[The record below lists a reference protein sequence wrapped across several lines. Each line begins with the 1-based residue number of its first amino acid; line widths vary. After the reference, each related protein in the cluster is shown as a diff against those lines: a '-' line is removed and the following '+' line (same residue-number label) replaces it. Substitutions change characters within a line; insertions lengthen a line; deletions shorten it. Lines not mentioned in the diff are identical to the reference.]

1 MPPSDAGNQS
11 MEIRS
16 LGRYEIAG
24 ELGRGSMGVVYRAHD
39 PIIDRPVALKT
50 IILPDSVSVSE
61 REQFLKRFFQ
71 EARAAGKL
79 IHPNIVVTYD
89 AATDEAT
96 GTPFIA
102 MEFIDGQPLSRHL
115 GSEHR
120 IPWEKA
126 VEWCA
131 AVARALDHAHREGVV
146 HRDIK
151 PANILITRSGVPKIA
166 DFGIA
171 KLSTAHL
178 TQTGVVVGTPYFM
191 SPEQLRG
198 EDLDGRSDVFS
209 LGALLYNLLAGER
222 PFEGEEIASIA
233 SQVLHKNPRPLS
245 EVVPDVPSFL
255 DGILARAL
263 TKSRD
268 ERYGSG
274 EELALDLLA
283 RKQGSAPRQ
292 AFPVADRT
300 QTSAAR
306 VDPPASPASA
316 RPVSPV
322 SKDSLP
328 QRDPTTTVRP
338 PSLVGLVKGKLQSS
352 TRWRAGTLVGIVV
365 LAFLVVTV
373 AYREPIAQHR
383 LFSQARRAAEAG
395 ELEVAEAKLELLLD
409 RNRNFEGA
417 SDLLLET
424 SSELVIPS
432 LPIELSAKHD
442 HRLGSCTGRLIL
454 HRDGV
459 DFGSRDHGTWR
470 WPFEHI
476 RAMDFRGAWRVHVET
491 YEDDMLGLRSTKN
504 YNFGLLGESLDED
517 TGKRFERL
525 FQYRRVGG
533 DASFE

>member
-1 MPPSDAGNQS
+1 

-24 ELGRGSMGVVYRAHD
+24 ELGRGSMGIVYRAHD

-50 IILPDSVSVSE
+50 VILPESLSVSE
-61 REQFLKRFFQ
+61 REHFLKRFFQ

-96 GTPFIA
+96 GIPFIA
-102 MEFIDGQPLSRHL
+102 MEFIDGQPLSHHL
-115 GSEHR
+115 RSEHR

-126 VEWCA
+126 LEWCA
-131 AVARALDHAHREGVV
+131 ALARALDHAHRAGVV

-151 PANILITRSGVPKIA
+151 PANILLTRGDVPKIA

-178 TQTGVVVGTPYFM
+178 TKTGVVVGTPYFM

-198 EDLDGRSDVFS
+198 EELDGRSDVFS
-209 LGALLYNLLAGER
+209 LGALLYTLLAGER
-222 PFEGEEIASIA
+222 PFEGKEIASIA
-233 SQVLHKNPRPLS
+233 SQVLYKNPRPLT
-245 EVVPDVPSFL
+245 EVLPDAPPFL
-255 DGILARAL
+255 DGVLTRAL
-263 TKSRD
+263 KKSRE

-274 EELALDLLA
+274 EELARDLLA
-283 RKQGSAPRQ
+283 RKSSGAPPSQ
-292 AFPVADRT
+292 ALPFAERT

-306 VDPPASPASA
+306 VDPPPPETSVGSPQ
-316 RPVSPV
+316 PVSSELGDSAPQPSATRD
-322 SKDSLP
+322 SKA
-328 QRDPTTTVRP
+328 TVRP
-338 PSLVGLVKGKLQSS
+338 PTLVSLVKDKLQSS
-352 TRWRAGTLVGIVV
+352 SRWRAGAIVGIVV
-365 LAFLVVTV
+365 LAFLVVAV

-383 LFSQARRAAEAG
+383 LFSDARRAVDAG
-395 ELEVAEAKLELLLD
+395 ELEVAEAKLEQLVD
-409 RNRNFEGA
+409 RNRDFEGA
-417 SDLLLET
+417 SDLLLTT

-442 HRLGSCTGRLIL
+442 HRLGSCTGRLTL

-459 DFGSRDHGTWR
+459 DFASREHGTWR
-470 WPFEHI
+470 WPFEHT
-476 RAMDFRGAWRVHVET
+476 RAMDFRGAWGVHVET

-504 YNFGLLGESLDED
+504 YNFQLLGEPLDED

-525 FQYRRVGG
+525 FQYRRGG
-533 DASFE
+533 RDSSF

>member
-1 MPPSDAGNQS
+1 

-24 ELGRGSMGVVYRAHD
+24 ELGRGSMGIVYRAHD

-50 IILPDSVSVSE
+50 VVLPDSVSVSE

-102 MEFIDGQPLSRHL
+102 MELVDGQPLSHHVR
-115 GSEHR
+115 SEHR

-126 VEWCA
+126 LEWCA
-131 AVARALDHAHREGVV
+131 ALAGALDHAHREGVV

-171 KLSTAHL
+171 KLSTADL
-178 TQTGVVVGTPYFM
+178 TQTGIVVGTPYFM

-198 EDLDGRSDVFS
+198 EALDGRSDVFS
-209 LGALLYNLLAGER
+209 LGALLYNLLAGRR
-222 PFEGEEIASIA
+222 PFEGTEIASIA

-245 EVVPDVPSFL
+245 EVVPDIPSFL
-255 DGILARAL
+255 DGVVARAL
-263 TKSRD
+263 MKSRD

-274 EELALDLLA
+274 EELAQDLLA
-283 RKQGSAPRQ
+283 RKQSSASRPPF
-292 AFPVADRT
+292 AERT
-300 QTSAAR
+300 QTSATR
-306 VDPPASPASA
+306 VDPPPAEASVVSA
-316 RPVSPV
+316 RPLSE
-322 SKDSLP
+322 DSLP
-328 QRDPTTTVRP
+328 QTSAPRDSKTTPRL

-352 TRWRAGTLVGIVV
+352 SRWRWGALVGILV
-365 LAFLVVTV
+365 LASLVVAL
-373 AYREPIAQHR
+373 AYREPIAQYR
-383 LFSQARRAAEAG
+383 LYSDAKRAAEAG
-395 ELEVAEAKLELLLD
+395 ELGVAETKLEQLLD
-409 RNRNFEGA
+409 RNRDFEGA
-417 SDLLLET
+417 SDLLFET
-424 SSELVIPS
+424 SSGLVIPS
-432 LPIELSAKHD
+432 LPIEISAKHD
-442 HRLGSCTGRLIL
+442 HRLGSCTGQLTL
-454 HRDGV
+454 HGDGV
-459 DFGSRDHGTWR
+459 DFRSRQHGTWR

-476 RAMDFRGAWRVHVET
+476 RAMDFRGAWGVHIET

-517 TGKRFERL
+517 IGKRFERL
-525 FQYRRVGG
+525 FQYRAR
-533 DASFE
+533 S

>member
-1 MPPSDAGNQS
+1 

-16 LGRYEIAG
+16 LGRYEISG

-50 IILPDSVSVSE
+50 VILPDSLAASE

-102 MEFIDGQPLSRHL
+102 MEFIDGQPLSHHL
-115 GSEHR
+115 RSEDR

-126 VEWCA
+126 LEWCA
-131 AVARALDHAHREGVV
+131 AIALALDHAHREGVV

-151 PANILITRSGVPKIA
+151 PANILITRGGVPKIA

-191 SPEQLRG
+191 SPEQMRG

-209 LGALLYNLLAGER
+209 LGAVLYNLLAGQR
-222 PFEGEEIASIA
+222 PFEGKELVSIA

-255 DGILARAL
+255 DGVVTRAL
-263 TKSRD
+263 MKSRD
-268 ERYGSG
+268 ERYSSG
-274 EELALDLLA
+274 EELARDLLA
-283 RKQGSAPRQ
+283 RKQSTPAQ
-292 AFPVADRT
+292 ALPVAEKT
-300 QTSAAR
+300 QPSTAR
-306 VDPPASPASA
+306 VDTPPPEAS
-316 RPVSPV
+316 VV
-322 SKDSLP
+322 
-328 QRDPTTTVRP
+328 PTTPGALRP
-338 PSLVGLVKGKLQSS
+338 QSLVGLVTGKLQSS
-352 TRWRAGTLVGIVV
+352 SRWRAGAVVALVVF
-365 LAFLVVTV
+365 AFLAVAI
-373 AYREPIAQHR
+373 AYREPIAQYW
-383 LFSQARRAAEAG
+383 LFSAAMRAAEAG
-395 ELEVAEAKLELLLD
+395 ELDVAEAKLEQLLD
-409 RNRNFEGA
+409 RNRDFEGA
-417 SDLLLET
+417 TGLLLET
-424 SSELVIPS
+424 SSRLVIPS
-432 LPIELSAKHD
+432 LPIELAAKHD
-442 HRLGSCTGRLIL
+442 HRLGSCTGRLRL
-454 HRDGV
+454 HSDGV
-459 DFGSRDHGTWR
+459 DFASRKHGTWR

-476 RAMDFRGAWRVHVET
+476 RAMDVRGAWGVHVET
-491 YEDDMLGLRSTKN
+491 YEGEMLGLRSTKN
-504 YNFGLLGESLDED
+504 YNFALLGEPLGAN

-525 FQYRRVGG
+525 FRYRRDGEG
-533 DASFE
+533 PAFQ